1 MAWRDVEVWR
11 RQRPYVN
18 AEIRKDAP
26 DHLARLGLATSFV
39 FVVGMAEGA
48 TVSALKGDLKFPTRY
63 AIYNT
68 IPSFVGGKV
77 PASSV
82 ASAMATP
89 PPVRACPRA
98 AAHAANLRALRTAVA
113 GYTVLSVVFQVALAG
128 GRGMEAYQQAVA
140 DGLEVPS
147 WSASGFGDGSTGG
160 VVRLCGARGLEPALV
175 APMAGRGGYRTPILP
190 VVVSGGGF
198 GHRSGGWRSS
208 DPASSFLSEGALSA
222 VAKVSPRPCYYRIG
236 GDRVFCREAWQP
248 VVSALAEA
256 GATSDSREIVLV
268 MEADAVSSDAPQTLM
283 SPPREVKG
291 GEGRLGE
298 DQAVWGLAML
308 RRALEE
314 RRRERGAGRLA
325 SVLLAERRLVCAEG
339 STSTTVSIDARA
351 ALLLSVL
358 SWAEQCHGDDDALAD
373 EANASPGNSG
383 SSADGE
389 PAGFVAEPI
398 ALGEDR
404 DPAGVTTAAAAADKL
419 DTTEGSVAPDEGSGA
434 DTAAVAEEEEEEE
447 DTTGVDGDATA
458 RADDD
463 EQGPSASTAAR
474 VLVVLEGMGRG
485 VRVAAARLGQVRS
498 TMGRSLGAVSAWL
511 VKNGMR
517 RPTTPDAAINRV
529 LVYDTDD
536 DESFRWLA
544 AKMLKVG
551 WAVERRTSER
561 LRNEAGVPVLVHS
574 CSDEKTLTAAAGHV
588 VKGANVCAVVHSWDC
603 GVEARR
609 LLVGARETVL
619 PDEGR
624 AARQPSAEVICTAEV
639 GEDLF
644 QFVRWQLLSGATTEQ
659 VQQGLDDLFGAFYE
673 TEQEKP

>member
-147 WSASGFGDGSTGG
+147 LSASGFGDGSAGG

-175 APMAGRGGYRTPILP
+175 APVAGRGGYRTPILP

-208 DPASSFLSEGALSA
+208 DPASSFLPEGALSA

-236 GDRVFCREAWQP
+236 GDRVFCREVWQP

-339 STSTTVSIDARA
+339 SSTTTVSIDARA

-358 SWAEQCHGDDDALAD
+358 SWAEQCQGDALAD
-373 EANASPGNSG
+373 EANASPGSSG
-383 SSADGE
+383 PSADGE
-389 PAGFVAEPI
+389 AAGFVAEPI
-398 ALGEDR
+398 ALAEDR
-404 DPAGVTTAAAAADKL
+404 DPAGSTTAAAVADVL
-419 DTTEGSVAPDEGSGA
+419 DTTEGSVAPDEESGA
-434 DTAAVAEEEEEEE
+434 DTAAVAEEEEEE
-447 DTTGVDGDATA
+447 DATGVDGDATA

-498 TMGRSLGAVSAWL
+498 AMGLSLGAVSAWL
-511 VKNGMR
+511 VKNGRR
-517 RPTTPDAAINRV
+517 RPTTPDAAMNRV

-536 DESFRWLA
+536 EESFRWLA
-544 AKMLKVG
+544 AKMRKVG
-551 WAVERRTSER
+551 WAVERQTSER

-588 VKGANVCAVVHSWDC
+588 VQGAS
-603 GVEARR
+603 
-609 LLVGARETVL
+609 
-619 PDEGR
+619 
-624 AARQPSAEVICTAEV
+624 
-639 GEDLF
+639 
-644 QFVRWQLLSGATTEQ
+644 
-659 VQQGLDDLFGAFYE
+659 
-673 TEQEKP
+673 

>member
-128 GRGMEAYQQAVA
+128 SRGMEAYQQAVA

-147 WSASGFGDGSTGG
+147 LSASGFGDGSAGG
-160 VVRLCGARGLEPALV
+160 VVRLCGVRGLEPALV
-175 APMAGRGGYRTPILP
+175 APVAGRGGYRTHILP

-208 DPASSFLSEGALSA
+208 DPASCYLSEGALSA

-248 VVSALAEA
+248 VVLALAEA
-256 GATSDSREIVLV
+256 GVTSDSREIVLV
-268 MEADAVSSDAPQTLM
+268 MEADAVSSDAPQALM

-339 STSTTVSIDARA
+339 STTTTVSIDARA

-358 SWAEQCHGDDDALAD
+358 SWAEQCQGNDDALAD
-373 EANASPGNSG
+373 EPNASPGNSG

-389 PAGFVAEPI
+389 AAGFVAEPI
-398 ALGEDR
+398 ALAEDR
-404 DPAGVTTAAAAADKL
+404 DLAGSTRAAAATDVL
-419 DTTEGSVAPDEGSGA
+419 GTTEGSVAPDEESGA
-434 DTAAVAEEEEEEE
+434 DTAAVAEEE
-447 DTTGVDGDATA
+447 DTMGVDVDATA

-463 EQGPSASTAAR
+463 EQSPSASTAAR
-474 VLVVLEGMGRG
+474 VLVVLERMGRG

-511 VKNGMR
+511 VKNGRR
-517 RPTTPDAAINRV
+517 RPTIRDAAINRV

-551 WAVERRTSER
+551 WTVERQTSEQ

-588 VKGANVCAVVHSWDC
+588 VKGANVCAVVHSWGC

-609 LLVGARETVL
+609 LLVEARETVL

-624 AARQPSAEVICTAEV
+624 AARQPSVEVICTAEV

-644 QFVRWQLLSGATTEQ
+644 QFVRWQLLSGATTDQ
-659 VQQGLDDLFGAFYE
+659 VQQVLDDLFGAFYE
-673 TEQEKP
+673 TEQEEP